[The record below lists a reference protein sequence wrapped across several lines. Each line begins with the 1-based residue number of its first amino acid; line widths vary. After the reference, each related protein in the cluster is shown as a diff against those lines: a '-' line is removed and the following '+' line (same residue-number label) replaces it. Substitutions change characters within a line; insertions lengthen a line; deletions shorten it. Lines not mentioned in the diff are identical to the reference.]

1 MSLRR
6 GAQVTLN
13 CAASGIVAWIIDRVL
28 SMFELRQ
35 AIADVA
41 DFPRPGILFRDI
53 SPLLRDHFDAT
64 VQALDGLLTEAEW
77 SEIDALAGIE
87 SRGFILGA
95 ALAVRRGKG
104 FVLVRKQGKL
114 PPPVVDVAYD
124 LEYGSGVL
132 EMQRGA
138 GRLILI
144 DDVLATGGTMTA
156 SADLC
161 QRAGYQLRALVA
173 LIDLNMVKDYS
184 WRDLRLRA
192 AVRY

>member
-1 MSLRR
+1 
-6 GAQVTLN
+6 
-13 CAASGIVAWIIDRVL
+13 
-28 SMFELRQ
+28 MFELKQ

-64 VQALDGLLTEAEW
+64 IGALDALLTEAEW

-114 PPPVVDVAYD
+114 PPPVVDVSYD

-132 EMQRGA
+132 EMQRGQ
-138 GRLILI
+138 GRLLLI

-156 SADLC
+156 AADLC

-173 LIDLNMVKDYS
+173 LIDLNLVANYS
-184 WRDLRLRA
+184 WQTLRLRA
-192 AVRY
+192 AINYQP

>member
-1 MSLRR
+1 
-6 GAQVTLN
+6 
-13 CAASGIVAWIIDRVL
+13 
-28 SMFELRQ
+28 MFELKQ

-64 VQALDGLLTEAEW
+64 ISALDALLTDAEW

-95 ALAVRRGKG
+95 ALALRRGKG

-114 PPPVVDVAYD
+114 PPPVVDVSYD

-132 EMQRGA
+132 EMQRGQ
-138 GRLILI
+138 GRLLLI

-156 SADLC
+156 AADLC
-161 QRAGYQLRALVA
+161 HRAGYQLRALAA
-173 LIDLNMVKDYS
+173 LIDLNLVANYS
-184 WRDLRLRA
+184 WQTLRLRA
-192 AVRY
+192 AINYQP

>member
-1 MSLRR
+1 
-6 GAQVTLN
+6 
-13 CAASGIVAWIIDRVL
+13 
-28 SMFELRQ
+28 MFELRQ